1 MRLSHK
7 KKLANKRSGAAK
19 GWALALLSRRRISHI
34 SMMSVSINCERII
47 DAGRLMMPPPFLALA
62 HSAEHTGSLMTKL
75 VGAVS
80 STFRR
85 LREAGAAQ
93 ANIIRGRIG

>member
-7 KKLANKRSGAAK
+7 KKLAHKRSGAAK

-34 SMMSVSINCERII
+34 SMMSVSINGEPVP
-47 DAGRLMMPPPFLALA
+47 AGSIGVANMRDVAR
-62 HSAEHTGSLMTKL
+62 SAATTGGLMTKL

-80 STFRR
+80 FTFLR

-93 ANIIRGRIG
+93 ADIIRGRIG

>member
-1 MRLSHK
+1 MRLSHR
-7 KKLANKRSGAAK
+7 KKLAHKRSGAAK
-19 GWALALLSRRRISHI
+19 GWALVLLSRRRISHI
-34 SMMSVSINCERII
+34 SMMSVSINGEPVP
-47 DAGRLMMPPPFLALA
+47 AGSIGVAMQEVAR
-62 HSAEHTGSLMTKL
+62 SAAHTGSLMTKL

-93 ANIIRGRIG
+93 ADIIRGRIG